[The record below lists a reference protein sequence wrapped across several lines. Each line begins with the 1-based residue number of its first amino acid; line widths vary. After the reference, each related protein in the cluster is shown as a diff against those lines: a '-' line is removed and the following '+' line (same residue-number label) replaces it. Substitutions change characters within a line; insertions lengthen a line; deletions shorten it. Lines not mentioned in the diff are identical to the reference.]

1 MVEHLIK
8 HRRGK
13 VETLDGVKIWIK
25 DSSWVMVRQ
34 SGTEPVMRLYAEAS
48 DSKLLSEIV
57 ENYSR
62 QIKEL
67 VSELEK

>member
-1 MVEHLIK
+1 
-8 HRRGK
+8 
-13 VETLDGVKIWIK
+13 
-25 DSSWVMVRQ
+25 MVRQ